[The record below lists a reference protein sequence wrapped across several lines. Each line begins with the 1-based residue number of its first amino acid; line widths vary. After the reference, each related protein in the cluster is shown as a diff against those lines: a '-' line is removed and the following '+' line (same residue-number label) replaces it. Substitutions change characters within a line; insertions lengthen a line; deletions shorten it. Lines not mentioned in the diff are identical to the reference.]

1 MVTGDF
7 GANGLNIKEMITKC
21 TKVKWNHELQVK
33 GFSQAVKL
41 TCTCTLALNI
51 CFHQK
56 LLLCYSTHNK
66 MAGDR
71 DNKN

>member
-1 MVTGDF
+1 M
-7 GANGLNIKEMITKC
+7 NGLNIKEMIIKC
-21 TKVKWNHELQVK
+21 SKLKWNHELQGK

-41 TCTCTLALNI
+41 ACILASNI
-51 CFHQK
+51 CSHQK